1 MADNDIGNLIS
12 NYGDMSIEELGGSL
26 LQRQSDIAAAQAKED
41 KKNRKFQQAM
51 GVLMAGQAIFKSA
64 YNKREKELEAR
75 KIFQQSNNASQAK
88 EINTISN
95 VLSIMPET
103 WHEDKPLEE
112 RVDLF
117 MDSEYKGALEAKL
130 RKPIDAVIEAS
141 SPYDFQAF
149 KNDGVYYRQTFD
161 NALKNTVTDYLK
173 DNKYKKYEAEL
184 GELLGQPDRVEAIKK
199 GMGLSEFELS
209 KAERIYYDGLKEK
222 YRSIG
227 IVDSVKNIF
236 SKIGLRQQKQG
247 ELNQFK
253 DIDKQD
259 LYGNEFDDSLAN
271 LNLRTTLI
279 TSVDKSFADFRKDTR
294 RFSVEVRD
302 PINEGLVI
310 QADGNLNSFATRMK
324 DRSIAKNDDFMNIA
338 IGTTTGKMMARNR
351 GTMYARY
358 LDDLTESERQEMVN
372 DIAGTALLLN
382 EDTDLAENIYVSSL
396 KEIGVDVTESKV
408 KTFRSNMRDDTYRLN
423 FATAIVSREG
433 LKSSGVIARETYDF
447 NGIMEEKIV
456 SKYSYDRFSGEIPA
470 LLGDGIMTPKESNSN
485 EFSVDDNWDSLNPE
499 GQREVFDLHFNNI
512 QKSRIKDSQK
522 LILQENL
529 FENVPHPDGYNFE
542 EYVESRMPTRMQRI
556 KEGVARGLLS
566 PINKPGAI
574 AQQVI
579 GAFGKDVQGR
589 STKKLNNQIEKVNNL
604 ESNTS
609 IDPKILEKEKEK
621 LFKMQIK
628 QSDNLIVKRLL
639 DDEGYRTNVYEDSE
653 GILTAGMGHK
663 LTNEEKEI
671 YKKGD
676 YVPTDV
682 VQKWTQNDINKF
694 INITNEVMEDKG
706 LLDSKLY
713 KENEDMF
720 VSFFYQLGK
729 DGGLAFNNM
738 WDAINRGDAR
748 AAHDE
753 ALDSLWAKQTP
764 KRAKRFANM
773 LLENV

>member
-1 MADNDIGNLIS
+1 
-12 NYGDMSIEELGGSL
+12 
-26 LQRQSDIAAAQAKED
+26 
-41 KKNRKFQQAM
+41 
-51 GVLMAGQAIFKSA
+51 
-64 YNKREKELEAR
+64 
-75 KIFQQSNNASQAK
+75 
-88 EINTISN
+88 
-95 VLSIMPET
+95 
-103 WHEDKPLEE
+103 
-112 RVDLF
+112 
-117 MDSEYKGALEAKL
+117 
-130 RKPIDAVIEAS
+130 
-141 SPYDFQAF
+141 
-149 KNDGVYYRQTFD
+149 
-161 NALKNTVTDYLK
+161 
-173 DNKYKKYEAEL
+173 
-184 GELLGQPDRVEAIKK
+184 
-199 GMGLSEFELS
+199 
-209 KAERIYYDGLKEK
+209 
-222 YRSIG
+222 
-227 IVDSVKNIF
+227 
-236 SKIGLRQQKQG
+236 
-247 ELNQFK
+247 
-253 DIDKQD
+253 
-259 LYGNEFDDSLAN
+259 
-271 LNLRTTLI
+271 
-279 TSVDKSFADFRKDTR
+279 
-294 RFSVEVRD
+294 
-302 PINEGLVI
+302 
-310 QADGNLNSFATRMK
+310 MK

-338 IGTTTGKMMARNR
+338 IGTTTGRMMARNR

-604 ESNTS
+604 KSNTS
-609 IDPKILEKEKEK
+609 TEPKVLEKEKEK
-621 LFKMQIK
+621 LFEMQIK

>member
-1 MADNDIGNLIS
+1 MADNNIGNLIS

-26 LQRQSDIAAAQAKED
+26 LQRQSDIAAEQAKED

-51 GVLMAGQAIFKSA
+51 GVLMAGQAVFKSA
-64 YNKREKELEAR
+64 YNKREKEIEAR
-75 KIFQQSNNASQAK
+75 KIFQQSNNATQAK

-95 VLSIMPET
+95 VLSVMPET
-103 WHEDKPLEE
+103 WHEDKPIEE
-112 RVDLF
+112 RVELF

-130 RKPIDAVIEAS
+130 RKPIDAVIEAA

-161 NALKNTVTDYLK
+161 NALKNTVTEYLT
-173 DNKYKKYEAEL
+173 DNKYKTYEKEL
-184 GELLGQPDRVEAIKK
+184 SDLLGQPDRVEAIKK

-209 KAERIYYDGLKEK
+209 KAERVYFDGLKDK
-222 YRSIG
+222 YRNIG

-236 SKIGLRQQKQG
+236 SKIGIRKQKQG

-259 LYGNEFDDSLAN
+259 LYGNELDNSLAN

-310 QADGNLNSFATRMK
+310 QANGNLDSFANRMK

-338 IGTTTGKMMARNR
+338 IGTTTGRMMARNR

-358 LDDLTESERQEMVN
+358 LNDLTDPEKQEMVN
-372 DIAGTALLLN
+372 DIAGTSLLLN
-382 EDTDLAENIYVSSL
+382 QDTDLAENIYVSSL
-396 KEIGVDVTESKV
+396 KEIGVDVTESKI

-433 LKSSGVIARETYDF
+433 LKSSGVIPRETYDF

-470 LLGDGIMTPKESNSN
+470 LLGDGIMTPKESDSN
-485 EFSVDDNWDSLNPE
+485 EFNTDDKWDSMSPE
-499 GQREVFDLHFNNI
+499 GQREVFDLHFKNI
-512 QKSRIKDSQK
+512 QNSKIKDSQK

-529 FENVPHPDGYNFE
+529 FENIPHPDGFNFE
-542 EYVESRMPTRMQRI
+542 EYVESRMPTRTERLGLGI
-556 KEGVARGLLS
+556 AKGLLN
-566 PINKPGAI
+566 PVNKPGAI

-579 GAFGKDVQGR
+579 KAFGEDVQSR
-589 STKKLNNQIEKVNNL
+589 PTKKLNSQTEKVSNL
-604 ESNTS
+604 KSNTS
-609 IDPKILEKEKEK
+609 TDSKVLEKEKEK
-621 LFKMQIK
+621 LFEMQIK
-628 QSDNLIVKRLL
+628 QSDNLIVKKLL
-639 DDEGYRTNVYEDSE
+639 NDEGYRTNVYEDSE

-663 LTNEEKEI
+663 LTDEEKEI

-682 VQKWTQNDINKF
+682 VQKWTQNDIIKF
-694 INITNEVMEDKG
+694 SNITNEVMEDKG
-706 LLDSKLY
+706 LLNSELY
-713 KENEDMF
+713 KQNEEMF
-720 VSFFYQLGK
+720 VSFFFQLGK
-729 DGGLAFNNM
+729 DGGLAFTKM
-738 WDAINRGDAR
+738 WDAIDRGDAK

-764 KRAKRFANM
+764 KRAKRFAKM

>member
-1 MADNDIGNLIS
+1 MADNDIGSLIS

-51 GVLMAGQAIFKSA
+51 GVLMAGQAVFKSA
-64 YNKREKELEAR
+64 YNKREKEIEAR
-75 KIFQQSNNASQAK
+75 KIFQQSNNATQAK

-95 VLSIMPET
+95 VLSVMPET
-103 WHEDKPLEE
+103 WHEDKPIEE
-112 RVDLF
+112 RVELF

-130 RKPIDAVIEAS
+130 RKPIDAVIEAA

-161 NALKNTVTDYLK
+161 NALKNTVTEYLT
-173 DNKYKKYEAEL
+173 DNKYKTYEKEL
-184 GELLGQPDRVEAIKK
+184 SDLLGQPDRVEAIKK

-209 KAERIYYDGLKEK
+209 KAERVYFDGLKDK
-222 YRSIG
+222 YRNIG

-236 SKIGLRQQKQG
+236 SKIGIRKQKQG

-259 LYGNEFDDSLAN
+259 LYGNELDNSLAN

-310 QADGNLNSFATRMK
+310 QANDNLDSFATRMK

-338 IGTTTGKMMARNR
+338 IGTTTGRMMARNR

-358 LDDLTESERQEMVN
+358 LNDLTASEKQEMVN
-372 DIAGTALLLN
+372 DIAGTSLLLN
-382 EDTDLAENIYVSSL
+382 QDTDLAENIYVSSL
-396 KEIGVDVTESKV
+396 KEIGVDVTESKI

-433 LKSSGVIARETYDF
+433 LKSSGVIPRETYDF

-470 LLGDGIMTPKESNSN
+470 LLGDGIMTPKESDSN
-485 EFSVDDNWDSLNPE
+485 EFNTDDKWDSMSPE
-499 GQREVFDLHFNNI
+499 GQREVFDLHFKNI
-512 QKSRIKDSQK
+512 QNSKIKDSQK

-529 FENVPHPDGYNFE
+529 FENIPHPDGFNFE
-542 EYVESRMPTRMQRI
+542 EYVESRMPTRTERLGLGI
-556 KEGVARGLLS
+556 AKGLLN
-566 PINKPGAI
+566 PVNKPGAI

-579 GAFGKDVQGR
+579 KAFGEDVQSR
-589 STKKLNNQIEKVNNL
+589 PTKKLNSQTEKVSNL
-604 ESNTS
+604 KSNTS
-609 IDPKILEKEKEK
+609 TDSKVLEKEKEK
-621 LFKMQIK
+621 LFEMQIK
-628 QSDNLIVKRLL
+628 QSDNLIVKKLL
-639 DDEGYRTNVYEDSE
+639 NDEGYRTNVYEDSE

-663 LTNEEKEI
+663 LTDEEKEI

-694 INITNEVMEDKG
+694 SNITNEVMEDKG
-706 LLDSKLY
+706 LLNSELY
-713 KENEDMF
+713 KQNEEMF
-720 VSFFYQLGK
+720 VSFFFQLGK
-729 DGGLAFNNM
+729 DGGLAFTKM
-738 WDAINRGDAR
+738 WDAIDRGDAK

-764 KRAKRFANM
+764 KRAKRFAKM

>member
-1 MADNDIGNLIS
+1 
-12 NYGDMSIEELGGSL
+12 
-26 LQRQSDIAAAQAKED
+26 
-41 KKNRKFQQAM
+41 
-51 GVLMAGQAIFKSA
+51 
-64 YNKREKELEAR
+64 
-75 KIFQQSNNASQAK
+75 
-88 EINTISN
+88 
-95 VLSIMPET
+95 
-103 WHEDKPLEE
+103 
-112 RVDLF
+112 
-117 MDSEYKGALEAKL
+117 
-130 RKPIDAVIEAS
+130 
-141 SPYDFQAF
+141 
-149 KNDGVYYRQTFD
+149 
-161 NALKNTVTDYLK
+161 
-173 DNKYKKYEAEL
+173 
-184 GELLGQPDRVEAIKK
+184 
-199 GMGLSEFELS
+199 
-209 KAERIYYDGLKEK
+209 
-222 YRSIG
+222 
-227 IVDSVKNIF
+227 
-236 SKIGLRQQKQG
+236 
-247 ELNQFK
+247 
-253 DIDKQD
+253 
-259 LYGNEFDDSLAN
+259 
-271 LNLRTTLI
+271 
-279 TSVDKSFADFRKDTR
+279 
-294 RFSVEVRD
+294 
-302 PINEGLVI
+302 
-310 QADGNLNSFATRMK
+310 
-324 DRSIAKNDDFMNIA
+324 
-338 IGTTTGKMMARNR
+338 
-351 GTMYARY
+351 
-358 LDDLTESERQEMVN
+358 
-372 DIAGTALLLN
+372 
-382 EDTDLAENIYVSSL
+382 
-396 KEIGVDVTESKV
+396 
-408 KTFRSNMRDDTYRLN
+408 MRDDTYRLN

-604 ESNTS
+604 KSNTS
-609 IDPKILEKEKEK
+609 TEPKVLEKEKEK

>member
-1 MADNDIGNLIS
+1 MADNDIGSLIS

-26 LQRQSDIAAAQAKED
+26 LQRQSDIAAEQAKED
-41 KKNRKFQQAM
+41 KKNRKFEQAM

-64 YNKREKELEAR
+64 YNKREKEIEAR
-75 KIFQQSNNASQAK
+75 KIFQQSNNATQAK

-95 VLSIMPET
+95 VLSVMPET
-103 WHEDKPLEE
+103 WHEDKPIEE
-112 RVDLF
+112 RVELF

-130 RKPIDAVIEAS
+130 RKPIDAVIEAA

-161 NALKNTVTDYLK
+161 NALKNTVTEYLT
-173 DNKYKKYEAEL
+173 DNKYKTYEKEL
-184 GELLGQPDRVEAIKK
+184 SDLLGQPDRVEAIKK

-209 KAERIYYDGLKEK
+209 KAERVYFDGLKDK
-222 YRSIG
+222 YRNIG

-236 SKIGLRQQKQG
+236 SKIGIRKQKQG

-259 LYGNEFDDSLAN
+259 LYGNELDNSLAN

-310 QADGNLNSFATRMK
+310 QADGNLDSFANRMK

-338 IGTTTGKMMARNR
+338 IGTTTGRMMARNR

-358 LDDLTESERQEMVN
+358 LNDLTAPEKQEMVN
-372 DIAGTALLLN
+372 DIAGTSLLLN
-382 EDTDLAENIYVSSL
+382 QDTDLAENIYVSSL
-396 KEIGVDVTESKV
+396 KEIGVDVTESKI

-433 LKSSGVIARETYDF
+433 LKSSGVIPRETYDF

-470 LLGDGIMTPKESNSN
+470 LLGDGIMTPKESDSN
-485 EFSVDDNWDSLNPE
+485 EFNTDDKWDSMSPE
-499 GQREVFDLHFNNI
+499 GQREVFDLHFKNI
-512 QKSRIKDSQK
+512 QNSKIKDSQK

-529 FENVPHPDGYNFE
+529 FKNIPHPDGFNFE
-542 EYVESRMPTRMQRI
+542 EYVESRMPTRTERLGLGI
-556 KEGVARGLLS
+556 AKGLLN
-566 PINKPGAI
+566 PVNKPGAI

-579 GAFGKDVQGR
+579 KAFGEDVQSR
-589 STKKLNNQIEKVNNL
+589 PTKKLNSQTEKVSNL
-604 ESNTS
+604 KSNTS
-609 IDPKILEKEKEK
+609 TDSKVLEKEKEK
-621 LFKMQIK
+621 LFEMQIK
-628 QSDNLIVKRLL
+628 QSDNLIVKKLL
-639 DDEGYRTNVYEDSE
+639 NDEGYRTNVYEDSE

-663 LTNEEKEI
+663 LTDEEKEI

-694 INITNEVMEDKG
+694 SNITNEVMEDKG
-706 LLDSKLY
+706 LLNSELY
-713 KENEDMF
+713 KQNEEMF
-720 VSFFYQLGK
+720 VSFFFQLGK
-729 DGGLAFNNM
+729 DGGLAFTKM
-738 WDAINRGDAR
+738 WDAIDRGDAK

-764 KRAKRFANM
+764 KRAKRFAKM